1 MDVSPVAETRRWML
15 FLLTRLALSVITLG
29 AVGQAGAQQGSQPL
43 TLKLATSA
51 APSQAIAKA
60 WTYLAD
66 RIKQKTGGKV
76 VVQVYFSSS
85 LFGERTAIEA
95 ALNGAVDI
103 GTSGVSQFA
112 PWTDAFLPFDLP
124 FLFTSISAARKVVD
138 GPIGDQMRA
147 RAEQQ
152 AGLKIISIVDN
163 GGGRPIFTTKKKVRT
178 PSDLK
183 GLKIRTV
190 ASPVDQ
196 TLFQCWG
203 AIPTPMDF
211 AEVYGAL
218 QQGVVEG
225 EAPTY
230 TFANGAKHYDVLKY
244 SVEVAYVIPPGAAAM
259 SVARFNALPPDI
271 QKAILEAGKETEKF
285 ASVTDAAD
293 VKASRDAAIAKKI
306 DIHVPN
312 EAEMAEWRKCA
323 IPVYKSYENK
333 LPPGL
338 IEQIRAAQR

>member
-124 FLFTSISAARKVVD
+124 FLFSSTAGMRKV
-138 GPIGDQMRA
+138 
-147 RAEQQ
+147 
-152 AGLKIISIVDN
+152 
-163 GGGRPIFTTKKKVRT
+163 
-178 PSDLK
+178 
-183 GLKIRTV
+183 
-190 ASPVDQ
+190 
-196 TLFQCWG
+196 
-203 AIPTPMDF
+203 
-211 AEVYGAL
+211 
-218 QQGVVEG
+218 
-225 EAPTY
+225 
-230 TFANGAKHYDVLKY
+230 
-244 SVEVAYVIPPGAAAM
+244 
-259 SVARFNALPPDI
+259 
-271 QKAILEAGKETEKF
+271 
-285 ASVTDAAD
+285 
-293 VKASRDAAIAKKI
+293 
-306 DIHVPN
+306 
-312 EAEMAEWRKCA
+312 
-323 IPVYKSYENK
+323 
-333 LPPGL
+333 
-338 IEQIRAAQR
+338 